1 MVSADRSLEGEL
13 SNKSC
18 EILALRFDLLKQ
30 KKYKVEEKYNAR
42 IHEYI
47 CTTSRTEYTTDR
59 VDEPWKESKKKKS
72 SSDSE
77 KYKKMQSIKSLTSR
91 YTKCDD
97 RYDSTRNYEKYLEK
111 SHEEWRVGSLES

>member
-30 KKYKVEEKYNAR
+30 KKDEIEEKYNTR
-42 IHEYI
+42 IHEHI

-77 KYKKMQSIKSLTSR
+77 KYKKMQSIKLLSL
-91 YTKCDD
+91 
-97 RYDSTRNYEKYLEK
+97 
-111 SHEEWRVGSLES
+111 